1 MQELVVSV
9 DNTEQCQ
16 ALLDFLRECGIRPRS
31 LDERSVALDLD
42 EEGCPALATLV
53 ADLEAWRG
61 RARVPRPCC
70 GWAGSCASC
79 GARADDPVV
88 LIGRMAAGR

>member
-61 RARVPRPCC
+61 RARVRE
-70 GWAGSCASC
+70 A
-79 GARADDPVV
+79 V
-88 LIGRMAAGR
+88 LRLGGETRILRTEG